1 MRKGE
6 KKMAVITYTV
16 SVVGGAVT
24 LSPTVDQITLTTG
37 DFLVFDPDASVA
49 GDIFVQ
55 FTGGSNIFVA
65 AAPASGK
72 MKFQPIQ
79 LDAEGNITIAF
90 EDSGGNP
97 VGGGFPP

>member
-1 MRKGE
+1 
-6 KKMAVITYTV
+6 
-16 SVVGGAVT
+16 
-24 LSPTVDQITLTTG
+24 
-37 DFLVFDPDASVA
+37 
-49 GDIFVQ
+49 
-55 FTGGSNIFVA
+55 
-65 AAPASGK
+65 